1 MKDAMEEEMNIE
13 RALLCAL
20 FLDGEVLTEVM
31 AVVRP
36 EMFRDVNLGFIYAA
50 FLSLYG
56 RGEQPDMM
64 LVETEMKKT
73 DMDRCARMGGL
84 SYLSGDMSKYRLDFN
99 AVSYAREIKRL
110 FMLDCLDKIF
120 KKQELKA
127 NQYETDYMQLI
138 GETEN
143 LLLGLREDCNE
154 DEPMVPLSRLAAET
168 IGIQRNRMEHK
179 TDPHRIRSGVDEFDG
194 ITGGF
199 YMGEIVVLGGL
210 TSDGKTSLAMF
221 MAMSAALSGRHVLHF
236 SYEMTGL
243 QTMNRI
249 FAGYAG
255 VEPELLR
262 IGGLQTRDLEKME
275 KYAGTLE
282 DLPYHFINPASSSLE
297 SLRAQAQLMHRKGQ
311 CDLILVDYLHQMV
324 GQPGKGETME
334 SLVNNYI
341 RGLKKIA
348 TELNCAILVVSQLN
362 REVHKRE
369 EHLPVLSDLRDSGAI
384 EQVADNVVILH
395 RPEEYG
401 IPKTAEGR
409 STHHLIRMYVL
420 KTRNGARGV
429 ADVYRNKSFTY
440 FWNPDRKLN
449 MESR

>member
-1 MKDAMEEEMNIE
+1 MKEAMEEEMNVE

-154 DEPMVPLSRLAAET
+154 DEPMVPLSRLAV
-168 IGIQRNRMEHK
+168 QK
-179 TDPHRIRSGVDEFDG
+179 
-194 ITGGF
+194 
-199 YMGEIVVLGGL
+199 
-210 TSDGKTSLAMF
+210 
-221 MAMSAALSGRHVLHF
+221 
-236 SYEMTGL
+236 L
-243 QTMNRI
+243 QKK
-249 FAGYAG
+249 
-255 VEPELLR
+255 LL
-262 IGGLQTRDLEKME
+262 LQEKQ
-275 KYAGTLE
+275 
-282 DLPYHFINPASSSLE
+282 I
-297 SLRAQAQLMHRKGQ
+297 
-311 CDLILVDYLHQMV
+311 
-324 GQPGKGETME
+324 
-334 SLVNNYI
+334 
-341 RGLKKIA
+341 
-348 TELNCAILVVSQLN
+348 
-362 REVHKRE
+362 
-369 EHLPVLSDLRDSGAI
+369 
-384 EQVADNVVILH
+384 
-395 RPEEYG
+395 
-401 IPKTAEGR
+401 
-409 STHHLIRMYVL
+409 
-420 KTRNGARGV
+420 
-429 ADVYRNKSFTY
+429 
-440 FWNPDRKLN
+440 
-449 MESR
+449 